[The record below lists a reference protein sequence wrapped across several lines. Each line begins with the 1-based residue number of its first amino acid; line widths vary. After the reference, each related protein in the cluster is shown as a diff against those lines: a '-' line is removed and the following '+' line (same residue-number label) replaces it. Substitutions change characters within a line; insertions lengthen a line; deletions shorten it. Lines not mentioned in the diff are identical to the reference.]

1 MKANGRINVKSITMT
16 GLCIAILCVLSVI
29 SIPIGEVPYSLALL
43 GVFLIGGL
51 LRPANAGLACLSYL
65 LLGVIGVPVFS
76 RMTGGVGVLFGPTG
90 GYLMAYPFMAMLI
103 AFVRKRFCKKS
114 VWFLT
119 VGMILALLLGYAM
132 GTGWFMLV
140 TGWTLWASLAACVLP
155 FFWFDAIKIAV
166 AVIVL
171 LYLRK
176 GEGRKWQLD

>member
-1 MKANGRINVKSITMT
+1 MKASGRIHVKTITMT

-51 LRPANAGLACLSYL
+51 LRPANAGLACLCYL

-103 AFVRKRFCKKS
+103 AFVRKRSHKKGAIPLVLS
-114 VWFLT
+114 
-119 VGMILALLLGYAM
+119 MILALLLGYAM

-140 TGWTLWASLAACVLP
+140 TGWTLWASLVACVLP
-155 FFWFDAIKIAV
+155 FFWFDTIKIAV
-166 AVIVL
+166 AVMVL
-171 LYLRK
+171 KLVR
-176 GEGRKWQLD
+176 RPATLDI